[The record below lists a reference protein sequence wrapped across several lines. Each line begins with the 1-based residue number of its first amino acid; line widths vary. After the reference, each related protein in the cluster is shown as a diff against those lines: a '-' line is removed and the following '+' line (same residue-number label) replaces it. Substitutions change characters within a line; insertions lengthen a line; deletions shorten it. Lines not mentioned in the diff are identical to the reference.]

1 MTSARDRG
9 SDEPG
14 DHGVRTAA
22 RSRATAP
29 AESAGAQSVLLAS
42 EGRPFDEEAVRLAA
56 RLARARRGHVRVLS
70 IARMWGTSFGLPHP
84 GLLPNKREM
93 AEHESNVAK
102 AVRALKR
109 AGVSADGH
117 IISTRKATK
126 SILGEAERQGCGAIV
141 MGADARRAW
150 LVGDF
155 MWSQEPY
162 RVRRRAEIPVHLV
175 GPDG

>member
-1 MTSARDRG
+1 M
-9 SDEPG
+9 
-14 DHGVRTAA
+14 AA
-22 RSRATAP
+22 RSRATP
-29 AESAGAQSVLLAS
+29 PVESVSAQSVLLAS

-56 RLARARRGHVRVLS
+56 RLARGRCGHVRVLS

-93 AEHESNVAK
+93 AEYESNVAK

-117 IISTRKATK
+117 IISTRKPTK
-126 SILGEAERQGCGAIV
+126 SILGEAERQECEAIV
-141 MGADARRAW
+141 MGADARRTW

-162 RVRRRAEIPVHLV
+162 RVRRRARIPVYIV